1 MVPHPQATADLVT
14 IIKEIL
20 NGKLYFFVQC
30 DTHTEK
36 PYVRTTPYISVF
48 SPNVGKYGRKK
59 FRVRTLF
66 RQ

>member
-14 IIKEIL
+14 IIKEIF
-20 NGKLYFFVQC
+20 NGKLYFFVQR

-48 SPNVGKYGRKK
+48 SPNVGKY
-59 FRVRTLF
+59 
-66 RQ
+66 

>member
-48 SPNVGKYGRKK
+48 SPNVGKY
-59 FRVRTLF
+59 
-66 RQ
+66 